1 MSVSLKQS
9 YDIEYDGTANVARMD
24 LFADTSADLTG
35 LTTVDGITLLQG
47 STAHVIQTVEDYMM
61 RSNGVWVSQSSGGGG
76 GGSGGDTPVFYTVTP
91 ETGVTVFGNPVKV
104 GTKVTWTG
112 QIGFGSSVSGD
123 RLIFTLPAELCPY
136 IKYIFTC
143 GGDDSSTNDIG
154 YILPNGEVHVILSN
168 SKSHVNGVFTWDV
181 ITPQYLPT
189 VDNTKVSSV
198 AGGVQVVGNMAV
210 MQISFTVTG
219 ISSGWHLEL
228 VKIPESIA
236 PNGDRCPFCIYR
248 NRNSAQFLNAYLK
261 NTGYVHIYIDMSLGT
276 TIDMVCIW
284 EV

>member
-1 MSVSLKQS
+1 MTLKEKLQSL
-9 YDIEYDGTANVARMD
+9 ITAANTTTGA
-24 LFADTSADLTG
+24 ADSDLTAAVQR
-35 LTTVDGITLLQG
+35 LI
-47 STAHVIQTVEDYMM
+47 
-61 RSNGVWVSQSSGGGG
+61 NGYGGGG
-76 GGSGGDTPVFYTVTP
+76 DVPIFYNVTP
-91 ETGVTVFGNPVKV
+91 ASGVTVFGKPVKF
-104 GTKVTWTG
+104 GTKVSWCG
-112 QIGFGSSVSGD
+112 QIGFGATVSGD

-168 SKSHVNGVFTWDV
+168 SKSHVNGIFTWDV

-189 VDNTKVSSV
+189 VDVSKVSSFT
-198 AGGVQVVGNMAV
+198 GGVQVIDNMAV

-219 ISSGWHLEL
+219 ISSGWHLTL
-228 VKIPESIA
+228 IKIPESIA
-236 PNGDRCPFCIYR
+236 PDGDRCPFCIYR

-261 NTGYVHIYIDMSLGT
+261 NTGYIQTYIDINLGT

-284 EV
+284 DI